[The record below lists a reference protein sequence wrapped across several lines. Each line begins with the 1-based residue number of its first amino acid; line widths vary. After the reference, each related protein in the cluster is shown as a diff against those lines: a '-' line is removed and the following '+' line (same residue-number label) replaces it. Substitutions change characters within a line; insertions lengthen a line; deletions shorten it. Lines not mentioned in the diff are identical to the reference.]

1 MNRKYLLI
9 AGVLTAL
16 TILYFSLQSGDES
29 IEATAKVVRG
39 NLDISVKTT
48 GELRAKESEKILG
61 PPGMRKANIWQTNI
75 TEMVDEGTIVDS
87 GEYIATLD
95 RTEVADKLKKPG
107 LRTG

>member
-9 AGVLTAL
+9 GGVLTAV
-16 TILYFSLQSGDES
+16 TILYFSLQSGDQS

-87 GEYIATLD
+87 GEYVATLD
-95 RTEVADKLKKPG
+95 RTEVADKLK
-107 LRTG
+107 T